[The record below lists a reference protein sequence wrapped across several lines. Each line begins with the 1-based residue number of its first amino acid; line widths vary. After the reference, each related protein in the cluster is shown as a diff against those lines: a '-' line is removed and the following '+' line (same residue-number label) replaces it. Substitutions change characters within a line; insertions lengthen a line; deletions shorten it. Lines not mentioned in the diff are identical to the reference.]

1 MIINDVKQLLRELC
15 SVEEIKENDS
25 LTADLGMDSLG
36 LVTLLLALE
45 ERFQITFYESDI
57 NPFELTTVQDV
68 IELVKA
74 YKGVNDD

>member
-45 ERFQITFYESDI
+45 ERFQITFYESDM